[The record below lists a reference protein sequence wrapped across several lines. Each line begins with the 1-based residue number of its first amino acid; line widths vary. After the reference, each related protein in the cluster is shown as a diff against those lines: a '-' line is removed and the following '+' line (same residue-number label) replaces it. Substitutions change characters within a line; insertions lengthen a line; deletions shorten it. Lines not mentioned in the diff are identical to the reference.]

1 MQPIQPPVPSP
12 PPPLLAQI
20 SPSVSGVNRLI
31 TKNRRNS
38 KGMDGIWPFPTNSL
52 RRYCPRLVKSVYY
65 NAGTSLRIFGLHFFF
80 SGSWRSVYEKKWM
93 GRGRTLW
100 ETVTKRGAGETVLEN
115 PNSSKGFREAL
126 LKARK
131 GRGLPG
137 PAISSCTALWLADGV
152 VTGLLG

>member
-65 NAGTSLRIFGLHFFF
+65 NAGTSLRIFGLHFFC
-80 SGSWRSVYEKKWM
+80 SGSWCSTSERKCM
-93 GRGRTLW
+93 GRGEVSEKLYPNTSLLW
-100 ETVTKRGAGETVLEN
+100 VSAQVHNYILNDNVLPKYGIFIKN
-115 PNSSKGFREAL
+115 
-126 LKARK
+126 
-131 GRGLPG
+131 
-137 PAISSCTALWLADGV
+137 
-152 VTGLLG
+152 